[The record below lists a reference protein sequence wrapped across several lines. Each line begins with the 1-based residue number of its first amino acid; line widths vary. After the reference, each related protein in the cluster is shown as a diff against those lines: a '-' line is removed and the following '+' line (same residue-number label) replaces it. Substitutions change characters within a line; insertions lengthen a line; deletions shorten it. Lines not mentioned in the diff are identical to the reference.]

1 MVDAE
6 SQRTSLHIQ
15 CYILSCS
22 YYLCSICQSIAQ
34 SLQEQA
40 ALSLRRS
47 ESRSSLASIGSAT
60 SQEVARIN
68 SDNTTVEQPRSR
80 TGSKLPDLVYEST
93 VEPWIASIIRSRN
106 VLVIQNTRI
115 SK

>member
-22 YYLCSICQSIAQ
+22 YYLCSVCQSIAQ

-47 ESRSSLASIGSAT
+47 ESRSSIASIGSAT

-68 SDNTTVEQPRSR
+68 SDSNTTVEQPRSR
-80 TGSKLPDLVYEST
+80 TGSKLPELAYEST
-93 VEPWIASIIRSRN
+93 
-106 VLVIQNTRI
+106 
-115 SK
+115 

>member
-1 MVDAE
+1 VADAE
-6 SQRTSLHIQ
+6 SQRTSLMYISVVDAESERTSLRVQ

-22 YYLCSICQSIAQ
+22 YNLFSVCQSIAQ

-60 SQEVARIN
+60 SQEVAHIN
-68 SDNTTVEQPRSR
+68 SDSNTTLEQPRSR
-80 TGSKLPDLVYEST
+80 TGSKLPEFARDST
-93 VEPWIASIIRSRN
+93 
-106 VLVIQNTRI
+106 
-115 SK
+115 